1 MSAIHNAGGDL
12 FRNFHKDEKRDVWID
27 WAPRLIGF
35 EVPNSFTWYV
45 PTGLS
50 AVASA
55 TAFTYGL
62 YNSATASGA
71 NTASATAS
79 SLASGTVYS
88 KVTISGQANFATATA
103 YLISGAINTDGSR
116 RYIEQFLVWTRNNLN
131 MDG

>member
-1 MSAIHNAGGDL
+1 MSAIHDAGSDL
-12 FRNFHKDEKRDVWID
+12 FRDFHQGEKRDVWVD
-27 WAPRLIGF
+27 WAGRLIGF
-35 EVPNSFTWYV
+35 EKPNDFEWFV

-50 AVASA
+50 AVATA

-88 KVTISGQANFATATA
+88 QVTLSGQNNFATGTA
-103 YLISGAINTDGSR
+103 YTISGAIDTDGGR
-116 RYIEQFLVWTRNNLN
+116 RYIEAFNVWSWNGINS
-131 MDG
+131 DG